1 MNAFITIYV
10 LFSYIFQGELYPSI
24 SYTIQ
29 VKQFTT
35 NQKKKK
41 KKLNIYQDFQKNG
54 YQKYFEIKYLK
65 VYLNNNK
72 KIW

>member
-1 MNAFITIYV
+1 MYYSLISSKEN
-10 LFSYIFQGELYPSI
+10 YIQALVTQSKSNNLQP
-24 SYTIQ
+24 
-29 VKQFTT
+29 
-35 NQKKKK
+35 KKKK
-41 KKLNIYQDFQKNG
+41 KKKKFNIYQDFQKNG